1 MPTRDQSPNTWHI
14 LASEY
19 PPQIGGVGDHSF
31 AMATALA
38 ASGDVVHVWCTP
50 ASGESVEQSGVTVH
64 RTFGTFSTKDLGRTA
79 RALDEYQAPRRLIV
93 QWVPHGFGWRGMN
106 LAFCGWLWTRARRGD
121 RVELVV
127 HEPFMP
133 LEGPIKHVALGLV
146 QRAMA
151 AILLRAASDVWVTTP
166 AWIDRLRPFSP
177 FRMLALR
184 WIPVPSTV
192 PVTNDV
198 QTARQLRDRVST
210 SGLCLVGHFGFGGG
224 QAVDL
229 LAAALQAITVHPGAH
244 LVLIGR
250 GSEALRAELLAR
262 VPEAADRLI
271 VTGELSARD
280 VSSWLTACDFL
291 LQPYPDGVT
300 TRRTTTVTALAHG
313 TPVLTTSGPLT
324 EPMWG
329 ESGAV
334 ALSPV
339 DNPQGFAVATKRL
352 LKSAAERTRLKFAG
366 RALYRARFDINLM
379 IDQLR
384 SPGVQG

>member
-1 MPTRDQSPNTWHI
+1 MVAVGLEIPPCGGRLAGTGPLDSVGIVHFRGCRGGDSRRHIPAAHVQTHTGVSPRAVPGRRRTRLDASVRTHPERTSQRLASMPTRDQSPNTWHI
-14 LASEY
+14 LASDY

-50 ASGESVEQSGVTVH
+50 APGESVEQPGVTVH

-166 AWIDRLRPFSP
+166 AWIDRLRPYSP
-177 FRMLALR
+177 FRMLPLR

-192 PVTNDV
+192 PVVSDGAR
-198 QTARQLRDRVST
+198 ARQLRERF
-210 SGLCLVGHFGFGGG
+210 GEPALCLAGHFGFGG
-224 QAVDL
+224 
-229 LAAALQAITVHPGAH
+229 
-244 LVLIGR
+244 
-250 GSEALRAELLAR
+250 
-262 VPEAADRLI
+262 
-271 VTGELSARD
+271 
-280 VSSWLTACDFL
+280 
-291 LQPYPDGVT
+291 
-300 TRRTTTVTALAHG
+300 
-313 TPVLTTSGPLT
+313 
-324 EPMWG
+324 
-329 ESGAV
+329 
-334 ALSPV
+334 
-339 DNPQGFAVATKRL
+339 
-352 LKSAAERTRLKFAG
+352 
-366 RALYRARFDINLM
+366 
-379 IDQLR
+379 
-384 SPGVQG
+384 